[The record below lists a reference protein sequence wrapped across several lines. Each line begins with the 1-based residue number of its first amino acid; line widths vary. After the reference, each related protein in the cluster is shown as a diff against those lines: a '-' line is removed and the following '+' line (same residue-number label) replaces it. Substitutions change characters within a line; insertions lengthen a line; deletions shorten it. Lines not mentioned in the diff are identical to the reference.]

1 MFHLNS
7 LSVDNIYLLKYFS
20 KLRKFSKHRY
30 FPKLTQVASASHA
43 RGGPGAGRALDGVL
57 SSCPIVVVS
66 QKVATTIGKLYYTVP
81 GTRTYLH
88 SIQRNC
94 YNKCSTF

>member
-1 MFHLNS
+1 M
-7 LSVDNIYLLKYFS
+7 Y
-20 KLRKFSKHRY
+20 RY

-43 RGGPGAGRALDGVL
+43 SGGAGAGRALDGVL

-81 GTRTYLH
+81 AHGHIYTA
-88 SIQRNC
+88 
-94 YNKCSTF
+94 